1 MSNTANKKNVFEQW
15 QNGDIS
21 AELAVETLCQ
31 ELVSIEDKLEPLD
44 ETRKV
49 IRANLS
55 EVVESAYSGKAI
67 VQGFGQLKITEP
79 SQSVT
84 YPREKIEKLILQ
96 LVKEGHA
103 DIAERIT
110 QCSTT
115 RFTSGSLRIDRLKIS

>member
-1 MSNTANKKNVFEQW
+1 MNTIKKAVFEQW
-15 QNGDIS
+15 QEGEVS
-21 AELAVETLCQ
+21 AEATIETLCQ
-31 ELVSIEDKLEPLD
+31 ELVAVEDKLEPL
-44 ETRKV
+44 EQTVKA

-55 EVVESAYSGKAI
+55 EVVERAYSGKAI

-96 LVKEGHA
+96 LVKEGHP

-110 QCSTT
+110 QCNTT
-115 RFTSGSLRIDRLKIS
+115 KSITGSLRIDRLRTR